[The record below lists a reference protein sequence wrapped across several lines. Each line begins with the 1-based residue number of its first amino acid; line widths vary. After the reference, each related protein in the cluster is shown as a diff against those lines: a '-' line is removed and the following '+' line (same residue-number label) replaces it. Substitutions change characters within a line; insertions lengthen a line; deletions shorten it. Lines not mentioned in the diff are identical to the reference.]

1 MMRSPCGIAL
11 LTLQSEGR
19 CNYSTNSVGQLLYL
33 DRNCYSL
40 SGSPSLAVAN
50 SCYRPLPTVIHRCT
64 LQSTEVHYSPP
75 KYTVVHLSTSEYTLI
90 MILFPRFLV
99 ARVIPGI
106 FFCEVT
112 VSAAICK
119 SCLMNNLPFPQKRV
133 FFMSDL
139 LVLHRPHFGKQKNL
153 PDHLAERLQS

>member
-19 CNYSTNSVGQLLYL
+19 CNYSINFVGQLLYL

-50 SCYRPLPTVIHRCT
+50 SCYRLLYIG
-64 LQSTEVHYSPP
+64 VHCSPP

-139 LVLHRPHFGKQKNL
+139 PVLHQPHFGKQKNL